1 MHLTNTSEEGSSGQR
16 SRKGERTMSTISYPE
31 TRSGSGASAASGA
44 VILLYGVATYLFFLA
59 VFVYTIGFVGGF
71 VVPKHIENGL
81 PGDAP
86 SAILVDVV
94 LLGLFAIQHSV
105 MARPAFKRWWT
116 QIIPAAAERSTFV
129 LCATALLALIIW
141 QWRPLPGVVWEVE
154 SPMGVAV
161 LHGLYFL
168 GWGIVFYTTFLIDHF
183 ELFGVRQ
190 TIDHAFGRRTEPAQ
204 FTERSLYRVVR
215 HPLMLGFLIAFW
227 AAPVMSPGRL
237 LFAGLITAWV
247 LVAIRMEESTLVEMH
262 GELYEGYRRRV
273 PALLPRLRWR
283 TGAE

>member
-1 MHLTNTSEEGSSGQR
+1 
-16 SRKGERTMSTISYPE
+16 MSTTSCPATE
-31 TRSGSGASAASGA
+31 LGSGVSAASRTA
-44 VILLYGVATYLFFLA
+44 ILLYGVATYLFFLT

-81 PGDAP
+81 PLDP
-86 SAILVDVV
+86 LSALLVDVV
-94 LLGLFAIQHSV
+94 LLALFAIQHSV
-105 MARPAFKRWWT
+105 MARPSFKRWWT
-116 QIIPAAAERSTFV
+116 QIIPPAAERSTFV
-129 LCATALLALIIW
+129 LFASALLALIVW

-154 SPMGVAV
+154 SPIGVAM

-168 GWGIVFYTTFLIDHF
+168 GWGIVLYATFLIDHF
-183 ELFGVRQ
+183 ELFGLRQ
-190 TIDHAFGRRTEPAQ
+190 TIGHSLGRPTEPAQ

-237 LFAGLITAWV
+237 LFAGMITAWV
-247 LVAIRMEESTLVEMH
+247 LVAIRIEESTLVEVH

-273 PALLPRLRWR
+273 PALLPRFHSW
-283 TGAE
+283 T

>member
-1 MHLTNTSEEGSSGQR
+1 
-16 SRKGERTMSTISYPE
+16 MSAISYPE
-31 TRSGSGASAASGA
+31 TNLESGASVASRGA
-44 VILLYGVATYLFFLA
+44 ILLYGIATYLFFLA

-71 VVPKHIENGL
+71 IVPKHIENGL
-81 PGDAP
+81 PGDTP
-86 SAILVDVV
+86 SAILVDLV
-94 LLGLFAIQHSV
+94 LLALFAIQHSV

-129 LCATALLALIIW
+129 LCASALLALIVW
-141 QWRPLPGVVWEVE
+141 QWRPVPGVVWEVE

-168 GWGIVFYTTFLIDHF
+168 GWGIVLYATVLIDHF

-190 TIDHAFGRRTEPAQ
+190 TIDYAFGRPARQTQ

-237 LFAGLITAWV
+237 LFAGVITAWV
-247 LVAIRMEESTLVEMH
+247 LLAIRIEEKTLVEAH

-273 PALLPRLRWR
+273 PALLPRLRWW

>member
-1 MHLTNTSEEGSSGQR
+1 
-16 SRKGERTMSTISYPE
+16 MSTTSYPE
-31 TRSGSGASAASGA
+31 TELEAGASAASRA
-44 VILLYGVATYLFFLA
+44 LILLYGVATYPFFLA

-71 VVPKHIENGL
+71 VVPKHIENGV
-81 PGDAP
+81 PGHTL
-86 SAILVDVV
+86 SAVLVDVV
-94 LLGLFAIQHSV
+94 LLALFAIQHSV

-129 LCATALLALIIW
+129 LCASALLALLVW

-154 SPMGVAV
+154 SPIGVAV

-168 GWGIVFYTTFLIDHF
+168 GWGIVFYATFLIDHF

-190 TIDHAFGRRTEPAQ
+190 AVDHAFGGPTEQAR

-237 LFAGLITAWV
+237 LFAGVITAWV
-247 LVAIRMEESTLVEMH
+247 LLAIRIEEKTLVEAH
-262 GELYEGYRRRV
+262 GELYEDYRRRV
-273 PALLPRLRWR
+273 PAFLPRFRWR
-283 TGAE
+283 AGAE

>member
-1 MHLTNTSEEGSSGQR
+1 
-16 SRKGERTMSTISYPE
+16 MSTTSCPATE
-31 TRSGSGASAASGA
+31 LGSGVSAASRTA
-44 VILLYGVATYLFFLA
+44 ILLYGVATYLFFLT

-81 PGDAP
+81 PLDP
-86 SAILVDVV
+86 LSALLVDVV
-94 LLGLFAIQHSV
+94 LLALFAIQHSV

-116 QIIPAAAERSTFV
+116 QIIPPAAERSTFV
-129 LCATALLALIIW
+129 LFASALLALIVW
-141 QWRPLPGVVWEVE
+141 QWRPLPGVVWEVK
-154 SPMGVAV
+154 SSIGVAM

-168 GWGIVFYTTFLIDHF
+168 GWGIVLYATFLIDHF
-183 ELFGVRQ
+183 ELFGLRQ
-190 TIDHAFGRRTEPAQ
+190 AIGHALGRPTEPAQ

-237 LFAGLITAWV
+237 LFAGMITAWV
-247 LVAIRMEESTLVEMH
+247 LVAIRIEESTLVEVH

-273 PALLPRLRWR
+273 PALLPRFHSW
-283 TGAE
+283 T

>member
-1 MHLTNTSEEGSSGQR
+1 
-16 SRKGERTMSTISYPE
+16 MSTTSHPA
-31 TRSGSGASAASGA
+31 TALGSGASSAAIRA
-44 VILLYGVATYLFFLA
+44 AILLYGVAAYLFFLA

-81 PGDAP
+81 LVDPL

-94 LLGLFAIQHSV
+94 LLALFAIQHSV

-116 QIIPAAAERSTFV
+116 QIIPPAAERSTFV
-129 LCATALLALIIW
+129 LCASALLALIVW
-141 QWRPLPGVVWEVE
+141 QWRPLPGVVWKVE
-154 SPMGVAV
+154 SPIGVAM

-168 GWGIVFYTTFLIDHF
+168 GWGIVLYATFLIDHF
-183 ELFGVRQ
+183 ELFGLRQ
-190 TIDHAFGRRTEPAQ
+190 TIGHALGRPTEPAQ

-237 LFAGLITAWV
+237 LFAGVITAWV
-247 LVAIRMEESTLVEMH
+247 LVAIRIEEATLVAVH

-273 PALLPRLRWR
+273 PALLPRFRSR
-283 TGAE
+283 T